1 MAGADLSAGLRAGLL
16 GVALGEALGLPW
28 AGRSPREIK
37 RDRLLDEV
45 ATTGAVTAAVL
56 AGARGVADVAP
67 RSGLPGGL
75 VAGWREPDP
84 RPRRAAALRFGFA
97 AVVVADL
104 AAAALAGRPL
114 HHLVADHADDW
125 PPPFR
130 GVAYDDRAV
139 VDALLAVLH
148 RHDDPSEAMRA
159 AVRLGGGGTALLGAV
174 VGGILG
180 CRRPTAIERV
190 PWRDRVALPA
200 DAALDAAVAGL
211 VAAS

>member
-1 MAGADLSAGLRAGLL
+1 VAGADLSAGLRAGLL

-28 AGRSPREIK
+28 AGRAPREIK
-37 RDRLLDEV
+37 RDRLLDDV

-56 AGARGVADVAP
+56 AGARGAAEVAAH
-67 RSGLPGGL
+67 SGLPGGL
-75 VAGWREPDP
+75 VAGWREPDA
-84 RPRRAAALRFGFA
+84 RARRAVALPSGFA

-114 HHLVADHADDW
+114 HHLVSDHADDW

-130 GVAYDDRAV
+130 GVAYDDRSV

-174 VGGILG
+174 VGGVLG
-180 CRRPTAIERV
+180 CRRPTAIDRV
-190 PWRDRVALPA
+190 PWRDRVILPG
-200 DAALDAAVAGL
+200 DAALNAAVAGL
-211 VAAS
+211 SPAA